1 MREENEKLI
10 LRIVELINNEEHPQY
25 KCVSSAKAR
34 ENEVKVDL
42 FNLFKSYLVNFVFST
57 YKMDKFNTLEEYIA
71 YLETDGITEYAYSNE
86 CMSLLANCDINV
98 SDLIGI
104 FKNELKS
111 EFEKRKN
118 KNQ

>member
-25 KCVSSAKAR
+25 NLTTSAKAK
-34 ENEVKVDL
+34 EIEVKIDL
-42 FNLFKSYLVNFVFST
+42 FNVFKSYLVNFVFST
-57 YKMDKFNTLEEYIA
+57 YKMDKFNTFEEYIVF
-71 YLETDGITEYAYSNE
+71 LETNGINEYAYSNE

-111 EFEKRKN
+111 EFEKRKK